1 MHLEELATPSLVL
14 DRSRLGRNLDRMRR
28 TVRSHAVTFRPHLKT
43 AKSAAVARLA
53 VEGEAGGITVS
64 TLAEAEYFAG
74 HEFRDITLAVGI
86 TSAKLD
92 RVADLVAQGIGI
104 TVITDDPD
112 TAAAIGAHPAP
123 MKALVEIDSGERR
136 GGVGAESGALL
147 VVARALG
154 SKLTGVLTHGGHSYG
169 GRTIEDMVRIAE
181 EERLAVTTAA
191 ERLRIAGLACDVVS
205 AGSTPT
211 ITHGRHWEGVTE
223 LRAGVYMFQDLFQSE
238 IHSCNREDIA
248 LTVLASVIGRRAGEN
263 AILLDAGALALS
275 KDRST
280 ERTPHDAGFGLVYG
294 LRGDPPYGDCR
305 VERTYQE
312 HGIAV
317 GDSPLPFDELQ
328 VGARVRVLPNHACLT
343 AAAYDRYHVV
353 DGGETIV
360 DVWDR
365 INGW

>member
-1 MHLEELATPSLVL
+1 MHLNELATPSLVL
-14 DRSRLGRNLDRMRR
+14 DRAKLNRNLDRMRR
-28 TVRSHAVTFRPHLKT
+28 TLRSHAVTFRPHLKT

-64 TLAEAEYFAG
+64 TLAEAEYFAA
-74 HEFRDITLAVGI
+74 HEFHDITLAVGI

-92 RVADLVAQGIGI
+92 RVEDLVHQGIGV
-104 TVITDDPD
+104 TVVTDDPD
-112 TAAAIGAHPAP
+112 TAAVIGAHPAP
-123 MKALVEIDSGERR
+123 MRALVEIDSGERR
-136 GGVGAESGALL
+136 GGVKAESGALL

-154 SKLTGVLTHGGHSYG
+154 SKLAGVLTHGGHSYG
-169 GRTIEDMVRIAE
+169 GKSVEDMIRIAE
-181 EERLAVTTAA
+181 EERSAVTVAA
-191 ERLRIAGLACDVVS
+191 ERLRSAGLCCDVIS

-211 ITHGRHWEGVTE
+211 VTHAQSWEGVTE
-223 LRAGVYMFQDLFQSE
+223 LRAGVYMFQDLFQSA
-238 IHSCNREDIA
+238 IHSCQPEDLA
-248 LTVLASVIGRRAGEN
+248 LTVLTSVIGRRAGEN

-280 ERTPHDAGFGLVYG
+280 EKTAHDAGFGLILGIDGQPAYG
-294 LRGDPPYGDCR
+294 TCR

-317 GDSPLPFDELQ
+317 GKAPLPFDQLQ
-328 VGARVRVLPNHACLT
+328 VGARVRVAPNHACLT

>member
-1 MHLEELATPSLVL
+1 MHLDEIATPSLVL
-14 DRSRLGRNLDRMRR
+14 DRARLQQNLDRMRR
-28 TVRSHAVTFRPHLKT
+28 TLRSHAVTFRPHLKT

-53 VEGEAGGITVS
+53 VESEAGGITVS
-64 TLAEAEYFAG
+64 TLAEAEYFAA

-92 RVADLVAQGIGI
+92 RIEDLVQQGIGM

-112 TAAAIGAHPAP
+112 TASVIGARSMPVR
-123 MKALVEIDSGERR
+123 ALVEIDSGERR
-136 GGVGAESGALL
+136 GGVNAESGALL

-154 SKLTGVLTHGGHSYG
+154 SKLAGVLTHGGHSYG
-169 GRTIEDMVRIAE
+169 GRTIEDMTRIAE
-181 EERLAVTTAA
+181 EERSAVTTAA
-191 ERLRIAGLACDVVS
+191 RRLRQAGLCCDVVS

-211 ITHGRHWEGVTE
+211 VTHGRTWEGVTE

-238 IHSCNREDIA
+238 IHSCRQDEIA
-248 LTVLASVIGRRAGEN
+248 LTVLTSVIGRRAGEN

-280 ERTPHDAGFGLVYG
+280 EKTSHDAGFGLVLGIDGNPGY
-294 LRGDPPYGDCR
+294 DMCR

-317 GDSPLPFDELQ
+317 GLAPLPFAELQ
-328 VGARVRVLPNHACLT
+328 VGARVRVAPNHACLT
-343 AAAYDRYHVV
+343 AAAYDKYHVV

>member
-1 MHLEELATPSLVL
+1 MHLDELVTPSLVL
-14 DRSRLGRNLDRMRR
+14 DRGRLIRNLDRMRR
-28 TVRSHAVTFRPHLKT
+28 TLRSHAVTFRPHLKT

-64 TLAEAEYFAG
+64 TLAEAEYFAA
-74 HEFRDITLAVGI
+74 HEFRDITLAVGV

-92 RVADLVAQGIGI
+92 RIEDLVHQGVGM

-112 TAAAIGAHPAP
+112 TAAVIGAHPAP
-123 MKALVEIDSGERR
+123 IKVLVEIDSGERR
-136 GGVGAESGALL
+136 GGVHPESGALL
-147 VVARALG
+147 VIARALG
-154 SKLTGVLTHGGHSYG
+154 TKLAGVLTHGGHSYG
-169 GRTIEDMVRIAE
+169 GKTRDDMVRIAE
-181 EERLAVTTAA
+181 EERSAVTTAA
-191 ERLRIAGLACDVVS
+191 RRLRETGLCCDVVS

-211 ITHGRHWEGVTE
+211 VIYGRTWEGVTE
-223 LRAGVYMFQDLFQSE
+223 LRAGVYMFQDLFQE
-238 IHSCNREDIA
+238 AILSCGRDDIA
-248 LTVLASVIGRRAGEN
+248 LTVLSSIIGRRAGEN

-280 ERTPHDAGFGLVYG
+280 EKTGHDAGFGLIVGIDGVARYG
-294 LRGDPPYGDCR
+294 ECR

-317 GDSPLPFDELQ
+317 GQAPLPFAELQ
-328 VGARVRVLPNHACLT
+328 VGARVRVVPNHACLT